1 MKVHPPLCANAG
13 FTLIES
19 MLALSILSISLL
31 ALAGLQITALRGN
44 AASRRMATAVSLAEQ
59 RLEQLK
65 NTPYV
70 NIVSESPPVNIDP
83 DTGQVTANATKWTR
97 EVIVTAGSPMTNT
110 KTVTVTVTWQDQSRT
125 HQVPLVTIIGL

>member
-1 MKVHPPLCANAG
+1 MKAHPPLCANAG

-19 MLALSILSISLL
+19 MLAMAILSISLL
-31 ALAGLQITALRGN
+31 ALAGLQLTALRGN
-44 AASRRMATAVSLAEQ
+44 AMSRRMATAVSLAEQ
-59 RLEQLK
+59 KLEQLK

-83 DTGQVTANATKWTR
+83 DTGQVTANVTQWTR
-97 EVIVTAGSPMTNT
+97 EVVVTDASPMVNT

-125 HQVPLVTIIGL
+125 HKVPLVTIIGL